1 MKKIIAILVF
11 CQTLYMNAQ
20 TNYDRGYQR
29 GWKEGYCQN
38 YDGVS
43 CLPPNPPM
51 TPMSRI
57 NENYN
62 SYKDGYNRGFTDGL
76 AAYSGE
82 NSRSN
87 RQGRTFK
94 TSDLEVFNDFYRA
107 PWQEIN
113 NVLRE
118 KQAIHDRNIESLIIA
133 RDKIFEKIMND
144 NSLDNDDKKSM
155 INYVND
161 RCINSLKG
169 DDFAIS
175 SSIIFVDKFN
185 NCAWGVIK
193 EEKERIE
200 LEHQIKV
207 EYQKRKEKQRL
218 ERERIER
225 ERIEKE
231 RLKEEKIK
239 EEYNK
244 NFGKTYKG
252 EIKLYE
258 YTPLYEQ
265 PDMSSKEICRISEGK
280 VLVLEKVSNGKYYK
294 VRANGKIGYIFT
306 GFIKQ

>member
-38 YDGVS
+38 HDGVS

-57 NENYN
+57 NENDN

-76 AAYSGE
+76 AAYRGG

-118 KQAIHDRNIESLIIA
+118 KQAIHDRNMESLIIA
-133 RDKIFEKIMND
+133 RDEVFKTVRGYNWLEDGHKNAIF
-144 NSLDNDDKKSM
+144 S
-155 INYVND
+155 YVND
-161 RCINSLKG
+161 KCINSLTG
-169 DDFAIS
+169 EDFAIS
-175 SSIIFVDKFN
+175 SSIIFVDRFN
-185 NCAWGVIK
+185 SCAWGTIRQYLNK
-193 EEKERIE
+193 IIEEKERE
-200 LEHQIKV
+200 KQSHIKTQQE
-207 EYQKRKEKQRL
+207 EYTQRNKTIKEEEGKQKRIR
-218 ERERIER
+218 
-225 ERIEKE
+225 
-231 RLKEEKIK
+231 

-244 NFGKTYKG
+244 FIAGTFYTGDIEVYPYTY
-252 EIKLYE
+252 LYE
-258 YTPLYEQ
+258 KPNIQ
-265 PDMSSKEICRISEGK
+265 SKVISQIPNVKVK
-280 VLVLEKVSNGKYYK
+280 VLERVADGAFYK
-294 VRANGKIGYIFT
+294 VKSDEQVGYILT

>member
-57 NENYN
+57 NENDN

-76 AAYSGE
+76 AAYSGG

-87 RQGRTFK
+87 RQRTFK

-118 KQAIHDRNIESLIIA
+118 KQAIHDRNMESLIIA
-133 RDKIFEKIMND
+133 RDEVFKTVRGYNWLEDGHKNAIF
-144 NSLDNDDKKSM
+144 S
-155 INYVND
+155 YVND
-161 RCINSLKG
+161 RCINSLTG
-169 DDFAIS
+169 EDFDIS
-175 SSIIFVDKFN
+175 SSIIFVDRFN
-185 NCAWGVIK
+185 SCAWGTIRQYLNK
-193 EEKERIE
+193 IIEEKERE
-200 LEHQIKV
+200 KQKEEEIKRIGAK
-207 EYQKRKEKQRL
+207 EYYEKQRRT
-218 ERERIER
+218 E
-225 ERIEKE
+225 
-231 RLKEEKIK
+231 EEKVR
-239 EEYNK
+239 EVYAK
-244 NFGKTYKG
+244 NHEGIVTVYPYTY
-252 EIKLYE
+252 LYE
-258 YTPLYEQ
+258 K
-265 PDMSSKEICRISEGK
+265 PDMSSREIYQIPNEK
-280 VLVLEKVSNGKYYK
+280 AEVLERVAGGKYYK

-306 GFIKQ
+306 GFIK

>member
-57 NENYN
+57 NENDN

-76 AAYSGE
+76 AAYSGG

-118 KQAIHDRNIESLIIA
+118 KQAIHDRNMESLIIA
-133 RDKIFEKIMND
+133 RDEVFKTVRGYNWLEDGHKNAIF
-144 NSLDNDDKKSM
+144 S
-155 INYVND
+155 YVND
-161 RCINSLKG
+161 RCINSLTG
-169 DDFAIS
+169 EDFDIS
-175 SSIIFVDKFN
+175 SSIIFVDRFN
-185 NCAWGVIK
+185 SCAWGTIRQYLNK
-193 EEKERIE
+193 IIEEKEREKNSKNYEKATLSFYGMMYEKPNTSSDVIGLISPKEEIE
-200 LEHQIKV
+200 I
-207 EYQKRKEKQRL
+207 L
-218 ERERIER
+218 ERSVNGELS
-225 ERIEKE
+225 KV
-231 RLKEEKIK
+231 K
-239 EEYNK
+239 
-244 NFGKTYKG
+244 YKG
-252 EIKLYE
+252 
-258 YTPLYEQ
+258 
-265 PDMSSKEICRISEGK
+265 R
-280 VLVLEKVSNGKYYK
+280 
-294 VRANGKIGYIFT
+294 IGYIHT
-306 GFIKQ
+306 VLIQ